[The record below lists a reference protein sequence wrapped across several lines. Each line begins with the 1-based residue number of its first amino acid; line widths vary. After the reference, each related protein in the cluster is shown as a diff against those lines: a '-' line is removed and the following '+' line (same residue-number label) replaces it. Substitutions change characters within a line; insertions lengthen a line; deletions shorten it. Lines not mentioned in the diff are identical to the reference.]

1 MVLRIIKNIFCI
13 TDKKQKIIFFFIQT
27 LIFFLSILEILSI
40 FLLGGLIAFVSD
52 KNINEKNTFLKKFL
66 DYLNVNSIYSYT
78 SILVTIVIITSVLS
92 IFSNWY
98 IILFAQKNGYQL
110 SNNLY
115 KNYLNKN
122 WLFHTSN
129 SSSKLINT
137 IQHDAVRITEFLIVP
152 LMHLNS
158 KVVLLISMLFVV
170 FYVNWLL
177 TSLLVLIFAIFYIL
191 FYLFIRDFFEKNG
204 KKVSDLNEE
213 RLKILSESFS
223 GIREVILYKLQY
235 IFVKKFY
242 STSRSICVGNSLHAL
257 LSALPKNIL
266 EILALI
272 IFVGMAIF
280 FKQYNNSFNDQLP
293 TLVIY
298 AVAAYKLIPAIQQ
311 ITFYTS
317 SIRAASYSFDK
328 ILDDLKN
335 QLLIEKN
342 EIKNKTIINKKKIL
356 LESNIELKNISFAYE
371 KIKKNVLNDINFK
384 IEKNSILGIVGAN
397 GSGKSTLLD
406 ILLGLIKPDR
416 GQVIID
422 GVSLTEENNINWS
435 DNIGY
440 VPQNTFLFDS
450 TVLENITL
458 KDKNFD
464 INYSKLN
471 KILELSKLDEFI
483 KNLPKGI
490 NSSVGEKGYFLS
502 GGTKQKILIARS
514 LYKNADIFIFDEATS
529 ALDLDSQNDVIDT
542 ILNLKNIGKTI
553 IIVAHQI
560 NILRKCDKLIL
571 IDQGNVSGCGNFE
584 ELKNNNLIFKKIFS
598 L

>member
-1 MVLRIIKNIFCI
+1 MIIGIIKNLFFVIN
-13 TDKKQKIIFFFIQT
+13 KKQKIYFFFVQA
-27 LIFFLSILEILSI
+27 LIFLSSLMEILTVFMI
-40 FLLGGLIAFVSD
+40 GGLISFLSD
-52 KNINEKNTFLKKFL
+52 NSSNEKNFFLEKFL
-66 DYLNVNSIYSYT
+66 NFLEIKSIYTYA
-78 SILVTIVIITSVLS
+78 SILVTVLIITSILS

-110 SNNLY
+110 TNNLY

-122 WLFHTSN
+122 WIFHAN
-129 SSSKLINT
+129 NPSSKLIT
-137 IQHDAVRITEFLIVP
+137 RIQYDAVKITEFLIVP

-158 KVVLLISMLFVV
+158 KIVLLISMLFVV

-177 TSLLVLIFAIFYIL
+177 TILLLIIFFIFYIF
-191 FYLFIRDFFEKNG
+191 FYFVIRDFFEKNG
-204 KKVSDLNEE
+204 KKISDLNEE
-213 RLKILSESFS
+213 RLRILSESLS

-235 IFVKKFY
+235 IFFKKFY
-242 STSRSICVGNSLHAL
+242 STSGSISAGNSLHAL

-266 EILALI
+266 EILVLMV
-272 IFVGMAIF
+272 FVGIAIF

-293 TLVIY
+293 VMVIY
-298 AVAAYKLIPAIQQ
+298 AVAAYKLVPAIQQ
-311 ITFYTS
+311 ISFYTS

-328 ILDDLKN
+328 IFDDLKK
-335 QLLIEKN
+335 QKFLKKN
-342 EIKNKTIINKKKIL
+342 VLDNIKNNNKKII
-356 LESNIELKNISFAYE
+356 LESTIELKNISFAYE
-371 KIKKNVLNDINFK
+371 RNKKNTLSNINVK
-384 IEKNSILGIVGAN
+384 IDKNKIIGIIGAN

-406 ILLGLIKPDR
+406 ILLGLIKPDE
-416 GQVIID
+416 GQVLIDDIILKD
-422 GVSLTEENNINWS
+422 ENVDNWL

-450 TVLENITL
+450 TILENITL
-458 KDKNFD
+458 TDKISD
-464 INYSKLN
+464 INFSKLN
-471 KILELSKLDEFI
+471 KILELSKLDDFI

-490 NSSVGEKGYFLS
+490 NSRVGEKGYFLS

-514 LYKNADIFIFDEATS
+514 LYKSADIFLFDEATS
-529 ALDLDSQNDVIDT
+529 ALDLDSQNDVIDA

-571 IDQGNVSGCGNFE
+571 IDQGIISGHGSFE
-584 ELKNNNLIFKKIFS
+584 DLKKNNLIFKKLFS